1 MRVAMAESSN
11 SDAQGQK
18 LPRCDFRRQDVMS
31 RQGIHYLP
39 TFRSNYTLKRYALA
53 HLSCFP
59 GRARH
64 NAAETRIAAM
74 NKELL
79 HQGFMTGQLLVAM
92 PQMRDAR
99 FTRTVIYLCAHTSDG
114 AMGLILNRL
123 VGALSFPDLLHPARH
138 RHGAGCRTYPHPL
151 RRAGGNRPRLRPAF
165 GRLFGR
171 RHLPVGIEIGLTA
184 TLDILRDIAAG
195 CGRAARSWHLG
206 YAGWGPGQLDAEM
219 QANAWLNVPAD
230 EELIFDDDLNEKWE
244 RCIGKL
250 GVNLTRL
257 SGDIG
262 HA

>member
-1 MRVAMAESSN
+1 MHK
-11 SDAQGQK
+11 G
-18 LPRCDFRRQDVMS
+18 
-31 RQGIHYLP
+31 
-39 TFRSNYTLKRYALA
+39 
-53 HLSCFP
+53 
-59 GRARH
+59 
-64 NAAETRIAAM
+64 
-74 NKELL
+74 LL

-92 PQMRDAR
+92 PHMRDAR

-114 AMGLILNRL
+114 AMGLVLNRL
-123 VGALSFPDLLHPARH
+123 VGALTFPDLLSQLGIDPVPDAEHIRI
-138 RHGAGCRTYPHPL
+138 RS
-151 RRAGGNRPRLRPAF
+151 GGPVET
-165 GRLFGR
+165 GRGFVL
-171 RHLPVGIEIGLTA
+171 HSADYVEDATLKVGSEIGLTA

-195 CGRAARSWHLG
+195 QGPRRSVLALG

-250 GVNLTRL
+250 GVNISAL